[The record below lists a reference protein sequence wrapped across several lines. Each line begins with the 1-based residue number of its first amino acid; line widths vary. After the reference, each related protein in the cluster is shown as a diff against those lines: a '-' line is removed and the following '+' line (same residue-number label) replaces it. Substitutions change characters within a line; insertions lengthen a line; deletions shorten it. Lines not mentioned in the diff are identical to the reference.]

1 MNFDGLYKF
10 IGYSFVCL
18 IIFFIVAKSIRFQ
31 ISVIESLVG
40 INKKDSTNQKESTVE
55 GAEDVAEGEG
65 EGYEEDYEEDYEEEE
80 Q

>member
-40 INKKDSTNQKESTVE
+40 INKKDSTDQKESTVE
-55 GAEDVAEGEG
+55 GAEDEVGEG
-65 EGYEEDYEEDYEEEE
+65 EDEGEDEGYDYAEEE

>member
-1 MNFDGLYKF
+1 MYFDGLYKF

-40 INKKDSTNQKESTVE
+40 INKKDSTDQKESTVE
-55 GAEDVAEGEG
+55 GAEAEVGEG
-65 EGYEEDYEEDYEEEE
+65 EGYEEDYAEDYEEEE
-80 Q
+80 E